1 MTNVTEKWLPVAGYE
16 GLYEISNL
24 GRLKSLKKIL
34 KLKGNHTLIYEE
46 RIMKLKVSETRR
58 YYQVKLYKEAV
69 YKYWF
74 IHRLVAFH
82 FIENVQN
89 KPQINHKNGIKTDN
103 RVENLE
109 WCTNQENITHSVV
122 TGLKRITK
130 VFGKTGDLS
139 GVSKSVI
146 CTRTNKRWGSISL
159 AAKDMGINQGTL
171 SWNLRNQHKNK
182 TTLVYENK

>member
-109 WCTNQENITHSVV
+109 WCSISHNTKHGYMFHKHKAGEEWCVSKLRNNEALKIRKYFGVLAVSPIELSKMFNVSVSTIRNIIKNRTYLNIT
-122 TGLKRITK
+122 
-130 VFGKTGDLS
+130 
-139 GVSKSVI
+139 
-146 CTRTNKRWGSISL
+146 
-159 AAKDMGINQGTL
+159 
-171 SWNLRNQHKNK
+171 
-182 TTLVYENK
+182 